1 MGKLFGA
8 GGEGGPGS
16 YAREMSGKTV
26 RGKISGWISKGEH
39 LEDCL
44 RKMSKR
50 TNVGIEMSGELSG
63 GGRKRRL
70 DPHAGLQV
78 STCSDY
84 DLWHPG

>member
-1 MGKLFGA
+1 M
-8 GGEGGPGS
+8 
-16 YAREMSGKTV
+16 
-26 RGKISGWISKGEH
+26 
-39 LEDCL
+39 EDCL

-50 TNVGIEMSGELSG
+50 TNVGIEISGELSG
-63 GGRKRRL
+63 GGGEGSGRKRRL